1 MKPISELKKELLFN
15 REMNELMDILK
26 KTAVFEFQSLFNRR
40 KTLTVQEKYLS
51 LLEDSLKLLPQEAQH
66 PFLNNPL
73 DKVIL
78 IVITSD
84 MGFVGGLNVEVVESG
99 LRQIRKN
106 DKLYLLVLGEKG
118 YLYLQEKGYNFDFL
132 KGIETDMNFSLA
144 EKLRD
149 YIYASCWKYQIGK
162 VIISFPRFISFAR
175 QEIET
180 TTLIPCGYLLESSKD
195 KEINETAKDTSHQ
208 PSSLSSEATLKK
220 SFQAVSKDEEKK
232 QQFIFE
238 PSSQTVLDY
247 LLKTYLSYKI
257 YDIFWQAKLSE
268 FAARSMHLDGS
279 MQELQEMK
287 KGIQSQYFRSK
298 HEITDRTIRDIF
310 GGRIATLRKIRNLQQ

>member
-26 KTAVFEFQSLFNRR
+26 KTAIFEFQSLFNRR
-40 KTLTVQEKYLS
+40 KTKEVQNKYLL
-51 LLEDSLKLLPQEAQH
+51 LLEDSLKFLPKEVQH

-78 IVITSD
+78 ILITSD
-84 MGFVGGLNVEVVESG
+84 MGFIGGLNVEVVESG

-106 DKLYLLVLGEKG
+106 NELHLLVLGEKG
-118 YLYLQEKGYNFDFL
+118 YLYLQEKGYDFDFL

-149 YIYASCWKYQIGK
+149 YIYASCWKYSIGR
-162 VIISFPRFISFAR
+162 VVISFPKFISFAR

-180 TTLIPCGYLLESSKD
+180 TTLVPCGYLFESSRD
-195 KEINETAKDTSHQ
+195 EKENHTTQTICKH
-208 PSSLSSEATLKK
+208 
-220 SFQAVSKDEEKK
+220 EKK
-232 QQFIFE
+232 EQQFIFE
-238 PSSQTVLDY
+238 PSSQRVLDY

-279 MQELQEMK
+279 MQELQEAK

-310 GGRIATLRKIRNLQQ
+310 GGRISTLRKTRNVQL